1 MSQTLNQML
10 LLIDGVINAP
20 AEVVAMD
27 RAIVAG
33 SASEASLMLADFA
46 IPYPTP
52 DEAQVAMLE
61 GALSVLSTSP
71 PGATA
76 SVAAVGG
83 VITAVSMVSGAI
95 TGGTSR
101 QMIVDDPWAPA
112 PSIRA
117 ALLEA
122 SRDQRAR
129 DWLVSLP
136 AAGEK
141 RARTQ

>member
-1 MSQTLNQML
+1 MSHTLDQML

-20 AEVVAMD
+20 AEIVVMD
-27 RAIVAG
+27 RAIAAG

-46 IPYPTP
+46 IPYPTA

-61 GALSVLSTSP
+61 GALSAPSV
-71 PGATA
+71 GATA

-83 VITAVSMVSGAI
+83 VFTAVSMVSGAI

-129 DWLVSLP
+129 DWLASLP

-141 RARTQ
+141 RARAR